1 MKARIKF
8 TKTGVLRFIGHLDV
22 MRYFQKAFKRADIGI
37 CYSSGYSPHQII
49 SFAAPLGVG
58 LTSEGEYVDIE
69 CRDFSSSKEI
79 KDKLNAVMSE
89 GISVVSVKKL
99 EEDSKNAMS
108 IVAAADYRIFFR
120 DGYEKPIDMAE
131 MINRFYD
138 QEKILVMK
146 KTKKSEKETDIKPLI
161 YEIKPEKDSVF
172 MKLATGSAENLKPE
186 LVMKAVY
193 DFSGL
198 VWDKFAIRV
207 HRIEVY
213 AVREWNG
220 KLKFV
225 TLEDL
230 GEEIEK

>member
-1 MKARIKF
+1 
-8 TKTGVLRFIGHLDV
+8 

-120 DGYEKPIDMAE
+120 DGYEMCIRDRQSIIWMRRC
-131 MINRFYD
+131 RFGSVIWG
-138 QEKILVMK
+138 ILL
-146 KTKKSEKETDIKPLI
+146 SIIP
-161 YEIKPEKDSVF
+161 
-172 MKLATGSAENLKPE
+172 
-186 LVMKAVY
+186 
-193 DFSGL
+193 
-198 VWDKFAIRV
+198 AIR
-207 HRIEVY
+207 
-213 AVREWNG
+213 G
-220 KLKFV
+220 
-225 TLEDL
+225 
-230 GEEIEK
+230 G